1 MHLDTGFLKNQHST
15 VPLSSELGSSHWSGP
30 DRGQPMGGDHTH
42 FLCIKAM
49 GGKNKIIFF
58 EHPVYLDKVRSGP
71 SVKTDTNQKQEEN
84 CWF

>member
-1 MHLDTGFLKNQHST
+1 
-15 VPLSSELGSSHWSGP
+15 
-30 DRGQPMGGDHTH
+30 MGGDHTH
-42 FLCIKAM
+42 LLCIKAK